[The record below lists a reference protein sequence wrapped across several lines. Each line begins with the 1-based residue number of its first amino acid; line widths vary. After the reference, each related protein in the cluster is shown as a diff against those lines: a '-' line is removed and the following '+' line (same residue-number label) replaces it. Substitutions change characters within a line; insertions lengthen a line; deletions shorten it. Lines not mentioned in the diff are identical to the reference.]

1 MSVLTKR
8 DAKSTNT
15 SKAQNHQQSNPDI
28 EVQHGFDVE
37 TTTGPVGLNKPQQ
50 MGTTMWLPMLAMALM
65 GFVAALIFAGVRAG
79 LVADGNPADA
89 ADIETLRHIVTG
101 AMFIGFTG
109 VFASI
114 SFAIARILGVFRT
127 GGSAMQADV
136 GNQVQTL
143 KMPKTGKL
151 FIVMMAMGMMTVAVA
166 SIGHIIVGLSVPTLA
181 EADLLTSER
190 WFLFGEGM
198 RRIGVALYLVGI
210 TLGLA
215 TIIEVIRFQA
225 VRVRQLVA

>member
-8 DAKSTNT
+8 DSKATNT
-15 SKAQNHQQSNPDI
+15 SAANNARRTNTDI
-28 EVQHGFDVE
+28 HVSHGFDVE
-37 TTTGPVGLNKPQQ
+37 VTNGPVGLNKPQQ
-50 MGTTMWLPMLAMALM
+50 MGTTLWLPMLAMALM
-65 GFVAALIFAGVRAG
+65 GFVAALVFAGVRAG
-79 LVADGNPADA
+79 LIADANPADA

-114 SFAIARILGVFRT
+114 SFAVARILGVFRT

-136 GNQVQTL
+136 GDEVQTL
-143 KMPKTGKL
+143 KMPKSGRL
-151 FIVMMAMGMMTVAVA
+151 FIVMMAMGMMTVAAA
-166 SIGHIIVGLSVPTLA
+166 SIGHIIVGLSVPSLA

-215 TIIEVIRFQA
+215 TIIKVIRFQA
-225 VRVRQLVA
+225 IRVRQLV

>member
-1 MSVLTKR
+1 
-8 DAKSTNT
+8 
-15 SKAQNHQQSNPDI
+15 
-28 EVQHGFDVE
+28 
-37 TTTGPVGLNKPQQ
+37 
-50 MGTTMWLPMLAMALM
+50 
-65 GFVAALIFAGVRAG
+65 
-79 LVADGNPADA
+79 
-89 ADIETLRHIVTG
+89 
-101 AMFIGFTG
+101 MFLGFTG

-136 GNQVQTL
+136 GNEVQTL
-143 KMPKTGKL
+143 KMPKSGIA
-151 FIVMMAMGMMTVAVA
+151 FIVMMAMGMMIVAA
-166 SIGHIIVGLSVPTLA
+166 AAIGHIIVGLSVPSLA

-215 TIIEVIRFQA
+215 PLLQVIRFQS
-225 VRVRQLVA
+225 VRVRQLV

>member
-8 DAKSTNT
+8 EGKIINT
-15 SKAQNHQQSNPDI
+15 SAVTKGRQSKPDI
-28 EVQHGFDVE
+28 EVLHDFDVE
-37 TTTGPVGLNKPQQ
+37 VTNGPVGLNKPQQ
-50 MGTTMWLPMLAMALM
+50 MGTTLWLPMLAMALM
-65 GFVAALIFAGVRAG
+65 GFVAALVFAGVRAA
-79 LVADGNPADA
+79 LIADGNPGDV

-101 AMFIGFTG
+101 AMFLGFTG

-136 GNQVQTL
+136 GNEVHTL
-143 KMPKTGKL
+143 KMPKSGKL
-151 FIVMMAMGMMTVAVA
+151 FIGMMAMGMMTVLAA
-166 SIGHIIVGLSVPTLA
+166 SIGHIIVGLSVPSLA

-190 WFLFGEGM
+190 WFLFGEGV
-198 RRIGVALYLVGI
+198 RRIGVAVYLVGI

-215 TIIEVIRFQA
+215 TIIKVIRFQT
-225 VRVRQLVA
+225 VRVRQLV